1 MNLLKFNREDC
12 PLVSFLNA
20 IASVTKEISTPASQ
34 ATTISVPDLVGHNT
48 MSSGNKSNLLAEKT
62 ALRLS
67 CRSPRNS
74 PIQASSKTIATQ
86 VSAVKKVNTKSAIG
100 PGSPWRSVVENLCRQ
115 GPTIGARTSV
125 TITTIT
131 AAVNISERAGVL
143 SLESS
148 LMRRVLSPI
157 TQTMERK
164 TEADWIADAS
174 PTARTGSILA
184 ATNQ

>member
-174 PTARTGSILA
+174 PTARAGTILA